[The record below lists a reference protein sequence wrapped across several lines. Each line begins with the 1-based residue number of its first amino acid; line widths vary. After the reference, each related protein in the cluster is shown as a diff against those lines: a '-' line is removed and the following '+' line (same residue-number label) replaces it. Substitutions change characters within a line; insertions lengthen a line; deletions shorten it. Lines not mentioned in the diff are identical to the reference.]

1 MPNGTFAKGEFAVQR
16 RERGARVFLDM
27 PFARHVSH
35 GLNVRL
41 LAVFKRPSLQLVKAE
56 KDRKRFRD
64 EENDD
69 RLQVACHYSEVLGE
83 PHSFL
88 PESESIMVGLPL

>member
-1 MPNGTFAKGEFAVQR
+1 MALLQR
-16 RERGARVFLDM
+16 ESLQSREEKEEGGFFRSAICE
-27 PFARHVSH
+27 ACSH

-41 LAVFKRPSLQLVKAE
+41 LAVTKRPSLQLVKAE

-69 RLQVACHYSEVLGE
+69 RLQAACHYSEVLAE
-83 PHSFL
+83 PRCF
-88 PESESIMVGLPL
+88 PT

>member
-16 RERGARVFLDM
+16 RERRGRVFLDL

-35 GLNVRL
+35 GLKVRL
-41 LAVFKRPSLQLVKAE
+41 LAVTKLPSLQLVKAE

-69 RLQVACHYSEVLGE
+69 RLQAACHYSEVLAE
-83 PHSFL
+83 PRCF
-88 PESESIMVGLPL
+88 PT

>member
-1 MPNGTFAKGEFAVQR
+1 MALCWQRWLVPNITFAKGEFAVQR
-16 RERGARVFLDM
+16 RERGGRVFLDM

-64 EENDD
+64 EESDD
-69 RLQVACHYSEVLGE
+69 RLQAACHYSEGLAE
-83 PHSFL
+83 PRCF
-88 PESESIMVGLPL
+88 PT